1 MRSSYF
7 ISPKHYGKVC
17 DIAAESVVQLY
28 TDSNELYYSDVF
40 SYVMNNTLYIN
51 GWVSS
56 DNHFSYETIKQFISN
71 CIEIDINM
79 VLSIKQIPLSNDI
92 FEINAGTFLGY
103 ASNENAEGIPFEH
116 LLVTKLT
123 KTIYNKINEAIKI
136 GLVINGKQIDIFAE
150 TNYENNSYIID
161 LINEYL
167 IDENYIS
174 INIKVSP
181 IINQMLY
188 KSNENFI
195 INAYGPRS
203 PYGNTNFIGLDIYR
217 NSKYSHLVSK
227 EIAGKMGLIENLNYS
242 LVELTYSHNNPTPI
256 QFGIKGNIGGIYLE
270 NGTFFENCNKFDE
283 LIDIKNNI
291 IEKIKSTPNS
301 LIELAKWGYFNLNTK
316 YEKL

>member
-1 MRSSYF
+1 MRTSQF
-7 ISPKHYGKVC
+7 ISPKHYSKVC

-28 TDSNELYYSDVF
+28 TNSNELYYSDVF
-40 SYVMNNTLYIN
+40 SYIVNDELYVN
-51 GWVSS
+51 GWISS
-56 DNHFSYETIKQFISN
+56 NNHFSHDIIKQFISD
-71 CIEIDINM
+71 CIEIDINI
-79 VLSIKQIPLSNDI
+79 VLSIKQISLSNNI
-92 FEINAGTFLGY
+92 SEINTGTFLGY
-103 ASNENAEGIPFEH
+103 ATNENSEGIPFEH

-123 KTIYNKINEAIKI
+123 KSIYNKINEAIKI
-136 GLVINGKQIDIFAE
+136 GLVINGKQIDIFVE
-150 TNYENNSYIID
+150 TNYKNNSDIID

-174 INIKVSP
+174 ININISP
-181 IINQMLY
+181 IINQLLY

-227 EIAGKMGLIENLNYS
+227 EIAGRIGLIENLNYS

-256 QFGIKGNIGGIYLE
+256 QFGIKGNIGGIHLE
-270 NGTFFENCNKFDE
+270 NGTFFENCNKFGE
-283 LIDIKNNI
+283 LIDIKNNF
-291 IEKIKSTPNS
+291 IEKIKSTQNS